1 MADSCLWVGI
11 SMSEVLKITDAT
23 ARKTTEAKLRDAL
36 AHEGHK
42 TVSDALGISS
52 SNISKYLSGDQTTS
66 LERFCAMIDA
76 AGLKLVDAD
85 EFSVDPAE
93 YKNMAKI
100 CAAHFGRIAGQP

>member
-1 MADSCLWVGI
+1 
-11 SMSEVLKITDAT
+11 MSEVLSIKHAT

-42 TVSDALGISS
+42 AVSDVLGISS

-66 LERFCAMIDA
+66 LERFCSMIDA

-85 EFSVDPAE
+85 DLSVDPAE

-100 CAAHFGRIAGQP
+100 CAAHFERISRQP